1 MWVTSYLLGRTFR
14 SPAALPSHTDNTF
27 SAIVYHFFLT
37 MCYRGIIDCYLWEEG
52 ERLLGLIVRSSLCID
67 MAIWHYTFH
76 MQERRSM
83 ICSNILYI

>member
-1 MWVTSYLLGRTFR
+1 MWKR
-14 SPAALPSHTDNTF
+14 SESKGVFNQMQDREKEELF
-27 SAIVYHFFLT
+27 FFLT